1 MRMRL
6 VLAAGSAIG
15 IAAVGS
21 FIRWRRSWG
30 VAPAEAALALP
41 GDELV
46 ADPTGVDT
54 RGITIDAPPELVWP
68 WLVQMGFGRGG
79 WYSIDQLD
87 MRGSSAHRIVDEWQ
101 RLEVGDI
108 VATYP
113 GGGFEV
119 KVLEPGRALV
129 LYTDTALVQRQA
141 EADRLATLEP
151 TPPGLAVSGVMLGA
165 TPQQFAASWTF
176 DVEPA
181 GEGRTRLV
189 ERVRVRFEDASPG
202 PAILVRFLGV
212 GVFVMMQRQMVGIR
226 ARAEKLARD
235 RATLTGAP
243 EPSTKL
249 ADQVPVMAP
258 SNASAGPGE
267 PSDWSVTEPANV

>member
-1 MRMRL
+1 MRVRL
-6 VLAAGSAIG
+6 VLAAGSAVG
-15 IAAVGS
+15 IAAMAS

-30 VAPAEAALALP
+30 VAPAEAAMVLP

-46 ADPTGVDT
+46 ADPSGVDT

-108 VATYP
+108 VPTHP

-119 KVLEPGRALV
+119 KVLEAGQTLV
-129 LYTDTALVQRQA
+129 LYMDTAIVERQA
-141 EADRLATLEP
+141 EAARSATLEP
-151 TPPGLAVSGVMLGA
+151 TPPGLVASGAMLGR
-165 TPQQFAASWTF
+165 TPQQFVVSWTF
-176 DVEPA
+176 DLEPA
-181 GEGRTRLV
+181 GEARTRLI
-189 ERVRVRFEDASPG
+189 ERVRVRFEDPTPG
-202 PAILVRFLGV
+202 SAIMGQLLGA

-235 RATLTGAP
+235 RATLTGTP
-243 EPSTKL
+243 EPATKL

-258 SNASAGPGE
+258 PSGSVGPGE
-267 PSDWSVTEPANV
+267 PSDWRISEPANV

>member
-101 RLEVGDI
+101 RLQVGDI

-141 EADRLATLEP
+141 EAERLATLEP

-226 ARAEKLARD
+226 DRAEKLARD
-235 RATLTGAP
+235 RASVTGSQHATAQSP
-243 EPSTKL
+243 GEI
-249 ADQVPVMAP
+249 PVEAP
-258 SNASAGPGE
+258 SNGHADPA
-267 PSDWSVTEPANV
+267 EPADRILAQAASV

>member
-1 MRMRL
+1 MRVRL
-6 VLAAGSAIG
+6 VLAAGSAVG
-15 IAAVGS
+15 LAAVGS

-30 VAPAEAALALP
+30 VAPGEAALALP

-119 KVLEPGRALV
+119 KVLEPGRTLV
-129 LYTDTALVQRQA
+129 LYTDTAIVERQA
-141 EADRLATLEP
+141 AAERSATLEP

-165 TPQQFAASWTF
+165 TPQQFAAS
-176 DVEPA
+176 
-181 GEGRTRLV
+181 
-189 ERVRVRFEDASPG
+189 
-202 PAILVRFLGV
+202 
-212 GVFVMMQRQMVGIR
+212 
-226 ARAEKLARD
+226 
-235 RATLTGAP
+235 
-243 EPSTKL
+243 
-249 ADQVPVMAP
+249 
-258 SNASAGPGE
+258 
-267 PSDWSVTEPANV
+267 